1 MTAEET
7 LNLVAKQWCT
17 LEDIMK
23 LGHLGRNSALK
34 AKKKIKDKLE
44 KQGYLIPKSVV
55 PTKEVVAFFDI
66 DIPYLESR
74 VSSKKLIKNML
85 ERRYNMKQINE
96 INKSIKKDIIVENLM
111 ISNGVYLLVSHPKV
125 GKSMFAQQL
134 AFSLTTGEDFLGF
147 KVNPSHVLYI
157 TTEGDINQLNDRF
170 KLMNLKPNVNKLHII
185 DIDDIPDF
193 YIRDIERDIYELTFD
208 KEPLFIIMD
217 MFKDIKFDT
226 SYDINNYQ
234 EINDVVFRKL
244 KELCRKYNSTL
255 LVTHHLNKR
264 DETMGSVGLNA
275 DVSGIIKLKESKNN
289 YNKLTLDYKGRD
301 LGRLELNLKRNDNQ
315 TFSVIDENTND
326 ETDYNLLLFIKYAV
340 AKKDFDYTISDIL
353 SKTNIL
359 LTPTQLGGLIQRNL
373 QLLEKEGLHITSKR
387 TANERLW
394 HCSYEE
400 PSENNE

>member
-1 MTAEET
+1 
-7 LNLVAKQWCT
+7 LKQ
-17 LEDIMK
+17 L
-23 LGHLGRNSALK
+23 
-34 AKKKIKDKLE
+34 
-44 KQGYLIPKSVV
+44 
-55 PTKEVVAFFDI
+55 
-66 DIPYLESR
+66 
-74 VSSKKLIKNML
+74 
-85 ERRYNMKQINE
+85 NE
-96 INKSIKKDIIVENLM
+96 INKTIKKDIIVENLM

-157 TTEGDINQLNDRF
+157 TTEGDINQLQDRF
-170 KLMNLKPNVNKLHII
+170 KLMNLKPNIDKLHII
-185 DIDDIPDF
+185 DCDDISDF
-193 YIRDIERDIYELTFD
+193 YIRDIERDIHELTFEG
-208 KEPLFIIMD
+208 KPLFVIMD

-226 SYDINNYQ
+226 NYDLNNYQ

-244 KELCRKYNSTL
+244 KDLCRKYNVTL

-264 DETMGSVGLNA
+264 NETMGSVGLNA
-275 DVSGIIKLKESKNN
+275 DVSGIIKLRESKND

-301 LGRLELNLKRNDNQ
+301 LGRLELNLKRNENQ

-326 ETDYNLLLFIKYAV
+326 ELDYNLLLFIKYAV

-373 QLLEKEGLHITSKR
+373 SLLENEGLHITNKR
-387 TANERLW
+387 NANERLW
-394 HCSYEE
+394 HCTYEE
-400 PSENNE
+400 PSKVNE

>member
-1 MTAEET
+1 
-7 LNLVAKQWCT
+7 
-17 LEDIMK
+17 
-23 LGHLGRNSALK
+23 
-34 AKKKIKDKLE
+34 
-44 KQGYLIPKSVV
+44 
-55 PTKEVVAFFDI
+55 
-66 DIPYLESR
+66 
-74 VSSKKLIKNML
+74 
-85 ERRYNMKQINE
+85 MKQINE

-193 YIRDIERDIYELTFD
+193 YIRDIERDIHELTFD

-226 SYDINNYQ
+226 SYDLNNYQ

-275 DVSGIIKLKESKNN
+275 DVSGIMKLKESKND

>member
-1 MTAEET
+1 
-7 LNLVAKQWCT
+7 
-17 LEDIMK
+17 
-23 LGHLGRNSALK
+23 
-34 AKKKIKDKLE
+34 
-44 KQGYLIPKSVV
+44 
-55 PTKEVVAFFDI
+55 
-66 DIPYLESR
+66 
-74 VSSKKLIKNML
+74 
-85 ERRYNMKQINE
+85 MKQINE
-96 INKSIKKDIIVENLM
+96 LNKSIKKDIIVENLM

-226 SYDINNYQ
+226 SYDLNNYQ

-275 DVSGIIKLKESKNN
+275 DVSGIMKLKESKNN

-301 LGRLELNLKRNDNQ
+301 LGRLELNLKRNENQ

-400 PSENNE
+400 PSGNNE

>member
-1 MTAEET
+1 
-7 LNLVAKQWCT
+7 
-17 LEDIMK
+17 
-23 LGHLGRNSALK
+23 
-34 AKKKIKDKLE
+34 
-44 KQGYLIPKSVV
+44 
-55 PTKEVVAFFDI
+55 
-66 DIPYLESR
+66 
-74 VSSKKLIKNML
+74 
-85 ERRYNMKQINE
+85 MKQINE
-96 INKSIKKDIIVENLM
+96 TNKSIKKDIIVENLM

-125 GKSMFAQQL
+125 GKSMFVQQL

-170 KLMNLKPNVNKLHII
+170 KLMKLKPNVNKLHII

-193 YIRDIERDIYELTFD
+193 YIRDIERDIHELTFN

-226 SYDINNYQ
+226 SYDLNNYQ

-275 DVSGIIKLKESKNN
+275 DVSGIMKLKESKNN

-301 LGRLELNLKRNDNQ
+301 LGRLELNLKRNENQ

-340 AKKDFDYTISDIL
+340 ARKDFDYTISDIL

-359 LTPTQLGGLIQRNL
+359 LTPTQLGCLIQRNL

>member
-1 MTAEET
+1 
-7 LNLVAKQWCT
+7 
-17 LEDIMK
+17 
-23 LGHLGRNSALK
+23 
-34 AKKKIKDKLE
+34 
-44 KQGYLIPKSVV
+44 
-55 PTKEVVAFFDI
+55 
-66 DIPYLESR
+66 
-74 VSSKKLIKNML
+74 
-85 ERRYNMKQINE
+85 MKQINE
-96 INKSIKKDIIVENLM
+96 VNKSPKKDIIVENLM

-157 TTEGDINQLNDRF
+157 TTESDINQLQDRF
-170 KLMNLKPNVNKLHII
+170 KLMNLKPNVDKLHII

-193 YIRDIERDIYELTFD
+193 YIREIEIDIHNLASDNEQ
-208 KEPLFIIMD
+208 LFIIVD
-217 MFKDIKFDT
+217 MLKDIKFDT
-226 SYDINNYQ
+226 SYDLNNYQ

-244 KELCRKYNSTL
+244 KELCRKYNATL

-264 DETMGSVGLNA
+264 DDTMDSVGLNA

-289 YNKLTLDYKGRD
+289 YNKLTLSYKGRD

-373 QLLEKEGLHITSKR
+373 SLLEREGLHITSKR

>member
-1 MTAEET
+1 
-7 LNLVAKQWCT
+7 
-17 LEDIMK
+17 
-23 LGHLGRNSALK
+23 
-34 AKKKIKDKLE
+34 
-44 KQGYLIPKSVV
+44 
-55 PTKEVVAFFDI
+55 
-66 DIPYLESR
+66 
-74 VSSKKLIKNML
+74 
-85 ERRYNMKQINE
+85 MKQINE
-96 INKSIKKDIIVENLM
+96 LNKSIKKDIIVENLM

-157 TTEGDINQLNDRF
+157 TTEGDINQLQDRF

-193 YIRDIERDIYELTFD
+193 YIRDIERDIHELTFD
-208 KEPLFIIMD
+208 KEPLFVIID
-217 MFKDIKFDT
+217 MFKDIKFD
-226 SYDINNYQ
+226 SDYNQNDYQ
-234 EINDVVFRKL
+234 EINNVVFKKF
-244 KELCRKYNSTL
+244 KEICRKYNCTL
-255 LVTHHLNKR
+255 FVTHHLNKSNGI
-264 DETMGSVGLNA
+264 MGSVGLTA
-275 DVSGIIKLKESKNN
+275 DASGIMKLKESKNN
-289 YNKLTLDYKGRD
+289 CNKLTLDYKGRD
-301 LGRLELNLKRNDNQ
+301 FSRLELNLKRNENQ
-315 TFSVIDENTND
+315 IFSVIDENTDD

-373 QLLEKEGLHITSKR
+373 SLLEKEGLHITSKR

>member
-1 MTAEET
+1 
-7 LNLVAKQWCT
+7 
-17 LEDIMK
+17 
-23 LGHLGRNSALK
+23 
-34 AKKKIKDKLE
+34 
-44 KQGYLIPKSVV
+44 
-55 PTKEVVAFFDI
+55 
-66 DIPYLESR
+66 
-74 VSSKKLIKNML
+74 
-85 ERRYNMKQINE
+85 MKQINE
-96 INKSIKKDIIVENLM
+96 TNKSIKKDIIVENLM

-125 GKSMFAQQL
+125 GKSMFVQQL

-170 KLMNLKPNVNKLHII
+170 KLMKLKPNVNKLHII

-193 YIRDIERDIYELTFD
+193 YIRDIERDIHELTFN

-226 SYDINNYQ
+226 SYDLNNYQ

-275 DVSGIIKLKESKNN
+275 DVSGIMKLKESKNN

-301 LGRLELNLKRNDNQ
+301 LGRLELNLKRNENQ

-340 AKKDFDYTISDIL
+340 ARKDFDYTISDIL

-400 PSENNE
+400 PSENNEWTWHVLLRSNESGDSEFITY

>member
-1 MTAEET
+1 
-7 LNLVAKQWCT
+7 
-17 LEDIMK
+17 
-23 LGHLGRNSALK
+23 
-34 AKKKIKDKLE
+34 
-44 KQGYLIPKSVV
+44 
-55 PTKEVVAFFDI
+55 
-66 DIPYLESR
+66 
-74 VSSKKLIKNML
+74 
-85 ERRYNMKQINE
+85 MKQINE
-96 INKSIKKDIIVENLM
+96 LNKSIKKDIIVENLM

-125 GKSMFAQQL
+125 GKSMFVQQL

-170 KLMNLKPNVNKLHII
+170 KLMNLKPNLDKLHII

-193 YIRDIERDIYELTFD
+193 YIRDIERDIHELTFD

-217 MFKDIKFDT
+217 MFKDIKFDN

-264 DETMGSVGLNA
+264 NETMGSVGLNA
-275 DVSGIIKLKESKNN
+275 DVSGIMKLKESKNN

-301 LGRLELNLKRNDNQ
+301 LGRLELNLKRNENQ
-315 TFSVIDENTND
+315 TFSVIDENTDD

-340 AKKDFDYTISDIL
+340 ARKDFDYTISDIL

-373 QLLEKEGLHITSKR
+373 QLLEKEGLHIASKR

>member
-1 MTAEET
+1 
-7 LNLVAKQWCT
+7 
-17 LEDIMK
+17 
-23 LGHLGRNSALK
+23 
-34 AKKKIKDKLE
+34 
-44 KQGYLIPKSVV
+44 
-55 PTKEVVAFFDI
+55 
-66 DIPYLESR
+66 
-74 VSSKKLIKNML
+74 
-85 ERRYNMKQINE
+85 MKQITKL
-96 INKSIKKDIIVENLM
+96 NKSIKKDIIVENLM

-193 YIRDIERDIYELTFD
+193 YIRDIERDVYELTFD

-226 SYDINNYQ
+226 SYDLNNYQ

-275 DVSGIIKLKESKNN
+275 DVSGIMKLKESKNN

-301 LGRLELNLKRNDNQ
+301 LGRLELNLKRNENQ
-315 TFSVIDENTND
+315 TFSVVDENTND

-340 AKKDFDYTISDIL
+340 ARKDFDYTISDIL

>member
-1 MTAEET
+1 
-7 LNLVAKQWCT
+7 
-17 LEDIMK
+17 
-23 LGHLGRNSALK
+23 
-34 AKKKIKDKLE
+34 
-44 KQGYLIPKSVV
+44 
-55 PTKEVVAFFDI
+55 
-66 DIPYLESR
+66 
-74 VSSKKLIKNML
+74 
-85 ERRYNMKQINE
+85 MKQLNE
-96 INKSIKKDIIVENLM
+96 INKTIKKDIIVENLM

-125 GKSMFAQQL
+125 GKSMFVQQL

-170 KLMNLKPNVNKLHII
+170 KLMKLKPNVNKLHII

-193 YIRDIERDIYELTFD
+193 YIRDIERDIHELTFN

-226 SYDINNYQ
+226 SYDLNNYQ

-275 DVSGIIKLKESKNN
+275 DVSGIMKLKESKNN

-301 LGRLELNLKRNDNQ
+301 LGRLELNLKRNENQ

-340 AKKDFDYTISDIL
+340 ARKDFDYTISDIL

>member
-1 MTAEET
+1 
-7 LNLVAKQWCT
+7 
-17 LEDIMK
+17 
-23 LGHLGRNSALK
+23 
-34 AKKKIKDKLE
+34 
-44 KQGYLIPKSVV
+44 
-55 PTKEVVAFFDI
+55 
-66 DIPYLESR
+66 
-74 VSSKKLIKNML
+74 
-85 ERRYNMKQINE
+85 MKQINE

-157 TTEGDINQLNDRF
+157 TTESDINQLNDRF

-193 YIRDIERDIYELTFD
+193 YIRDIERDIYELTFN
-208 KEPLFIIMD
+208 KEPLFIIMN

-226 SYDINNYQ
+226 SYDLNNYQ

-275 DVSGIIKLKESKNN
+275 DVSGIMKLKESKNN

-301 LGRLELNLKRNDNQ
+301 LGRLELNLKRNENQ

-373 QLLEKEGLHITSKR
+373 QLLEKEGLHITNKR

>member
-1 MTAEET
+1 
-7 LNLVAKQWCT
+7 
-17 LEDIMK
+17 
-23 LGHLGRNSALK
+23 
-34 AKKKIKDKLE
+34 
-44 KQGYLIPKSVV
+44 
-55 PTKEVVAFFDI
+55 
-66 DIPYLESR
+66 
-74 VSSKKLIKNML
+74 
-85 ERRYNMKQINE
+85 MKQINE
-96 INKSIKKDIIVENLM
+96 TNKSIKKDIIVENLM

-157 TTEGDINQLNDRF
+157 TTEGDINQLQDRF

-193 YIRDIERDIYELTFD
+193 YIRDIERDIHELTFN

-226 SYDINNYQ
+226 SYDLNNYQ

-275 DVSGIIKLKESKNN
+275 DVSGIMKLKESKNN

-301 LGRLELNLKRNDNQ
+301 LGRLELNLKRNENQ

-340 AKKDFDYTISDIL
+340 ARKDFDYTISDIL

>member
-1 MTAEET
+1 
-7 LNLVAKQWCT
+7 
-17 LEDIMK
+17 
-23 LGHLGRNSALK
+23 
-34 AKKKIKDKLE
+34 
-44 KQGYLIPKSVV
+44 
-55 PTKEVVAFFDI
+55 
-66 DIPYLESR
+66 
-74 VSSKKLIKNML
+74 
-85 ERRYNMKQINE
+85 MKQINE

-157 TTEGDINQLNDRF
+157 TTEGDINQLNNRF
-170 KLMNLKPNVNKLHII
+170 KLMNLKPKVNKLHII

-217 MFKDIKFDT
+217 IFKDIKFDT
-226 SYDINNYQ
+226 SYDLNNYQ

-301 LGRLELNLKRNDNQ
+301 LGRLQLNLKRNDNQ

-359 LTPTQLGGLIQRNL
+359 LTPTQLGCLIQRNL
-373 QLLEKEGLHITSKR
+373 SLLEKEGLHITSKR

>member
-1 MTAEET
+1 
-7 LNLVAKQWCT
+7 
-17 LEDIMK
+17 
-23 LGHLGRNSALK
+23 
-34 AKKKIKDKLE
+34 
-44 KQGYLIPKSVV
+44 
-55 PTKEVVAFFDI
+55 
-66 DIPYLESR
+66 
-74 VSSKKLIKNML
+74 
-85 ERRYNMKQINE
+85 MKQINE

-226 SYDINNYQ
+226 SYDLNNYQ

-275 DVSGIIKLKESKNN
+275 DVSGIMKLKESKNN

-301 LGRLELNLKRNDNQ
+301 LGRLELNLKRNENQ

-340 AKKDFDYTISDIL
+340 ARKDFDYTISDIL

-400 PSENNE
+400 ASENNE

>member
-1 MTAEET
+1 
-7 LNLVAKQWCT
+7 
-17 LEDIMK
+17 
-23 LGHLGRNSALK
+23 
-34 AKKKIKDKLE
+34 
-44 KQGYLIPKSVV
+44 
-55 PTKEVVAFFDI
+55 
-66 DIPYLESR
+66 
-74 VSSKKLIKNML
+74 
-85 ERRYNMKQINE
+85 MKQINE

-157 TTEGDINQLNDRF
+157 TTESDINQLNDRF

-193 YIRDIERDIYELTFD
+193 YIRDIERDIYELTFN

-226 SYDINNYQ
+226 SYDLNNYQ

-275 DVSGIIKLKESKNN
+275 DVSGIMKLKESKNN

-301 LGRLELNLKRNDNQ
+301 LGRLELNLKRNENQ

-373 QLLEKEGLHITSKR
+373 QLLEKEGLHITNKR

>member
-1 MTAEET
+1 
-7 LNLVAKQWCT
+7 
-17 LEDIMK
+17 
-23 LGHLGRNSALK
+23 
-34 AKKKIKDKLE
+34 
-44 KQGYLIPKSVV
+44 
-55 PTKEVVAFFDI
+55 
-66 DIPYLESR
+66 
-74 VSSKKLIKNML
+74 
-85 ERRYNMKQINE
+85 MKQINE
-96 INKSIKKDIIVENLM
+96 INKSIKKDIIIENLM

-157 TTEGDINQLNDRF
+157 TTEGDINQLQDRF

-226 SYDINNYQ
+226 SYDLNNYQ

-301 LGRLELNLKRNDNQ
+301 LGRLELNLKRNENQ

>member
-1 MTAEET
+1 
-7 LNLVAKQWCT
+7 
-17 LEDIMK
+17 
-23 LGHLGRNSALK
+23 
-34 AKKKIKDKLE
+34 
-44 KQGYLIPKSVV
+44 
-55 PTKEVVAFFDI
+55 
-66 DIPYLESR
+66 
-74 VSSKKLIKNML
+74 
-85 ERRYNMKQINE
+85 
-96 INKSIKKDIIVENLM
+96 M

-217 MFKDIKFDT
+217 IFKDIKFDT
-226 SYDINNYQ
+226 SYDLNNYQ

-301 LGRLELNLKRNDNQ
+301 LGRLQLNLKRNDNQ

-373 QLLEKEGLHITSKR
+373 SLLEKEGLHITSKR

>member
-1 MTAEET
+1 
-7 LNLVAKQWCT
+7 
-17 LEDIMK
+17 
-23 LGHLGRNSALK
+23 
-34 AKKKIKDKLE
+34 
-44 KQGYLIPKSVV
+44 
-55 PTKEVVAFFDI
+55 
-66 DIPYLESR
+66 
-74 VSSKKLIKNML
+74 
-85 ERRYNMKQINE
+85 MKQINE

-157 TTEGDINQLNDRF
+157 TTEGDINQLQSRF

-185 DIDDIPDF
+185 DIDDIPNF
-193 YIRDIERDIYELTFD
+193 YIRDIERDIYELTFN

-226 SYDINNYQ
+226 SYDLNNYQ
-234 EINDVVFRKL
+234 AINDVVFRKL
-244 KELCRKYNSTL
+244 KDLCRKYNFPL

-275 DVSGIIKLKESKNN
+275 DVSGIMKLKESKNN
-289 YNKLTLDYKGRD
+289 YNKLTLDYKSRD
-301 LGRLELNLKRNDNQ
+301 LGRLELNLKRNENQ

-340 AKKDFDYTISDIL
+340 ARKDFDYTISDIL

-373 QLLEKEGLHITSKR
+373 QLLEKEGLYITSKR

>member
-1 MTAEET
+1 
-7 LNLVAKQWCT
+7 
-17 LEDIMK
+17 
-23 LGHLGRNSALK
+23 
-34 AKKKIKDKLE
+34 
-44 KQGYLIPKSVV
+44 
-55 PTKEVVAFFDI
+55 
-66 DIPYLESR
+66 
-74 VSSKKLIKNML
+74 
-85 ERRYNMKQINE
+85 MKQINE

-193 YIRDIERDIYELTFD
+193 YIRDIERDIYELTLD

-226 SYDINNYQ
+226 SYDLNNYQ

-301 LGRLELNLKRNDNQ
+301 LGRLELNLKRNENQ

>member
-1 MTAEET
+1 
-7 LNLVAKQWCT
+7 
-17 LEDIMK
+17 
-23 LGHLGRNSALK
+23 
-34 AKKKIKDKLE
+34 
-44 KQGYLIPKSVV
+44 
-55 PTKEVVAFFDI
+55 
-66 DIPYLESR
+66 
-74 VSSKKLIKNML
+74 
-85 ERRYNMKQINE
+85 MKQINE

-147 KVNPSHVLYI
+147 KVNPPHILYI

-226 SYDINNYQ
+226 SYDLNNYQ

-301 LGRLELNLKRNDNQ
+301 LGRLQLNLKRNDNQ

-373 QLLEKEGLHITSKR
+373 SLLEKEGLHITSKR

>member
-1 MTAEET
+1 
-7 LNLVAKQWCT
+7 
-17 LEDIMK
+17 
-23 LGHLGRNSALK
+23 
-34 AKKKIKDKLE
+34 
-44 KQGYLIPKSVV
+44 
-55 PTKEVVAFFDI
+55 
-66 DIPYLESR
+66 
-74 VSSKKLIKNML
+74 
-85 ERRYNMKQINE
+85 MKQINE

-157 TTEGDINQLNDRF
+157 TTEGYINQLNDRF

-217 MFKDIKFDT
+217 IFKDIKFDT
-226 SYDINNYQ
+226 SYDLNNYQ

-244 KELCRKYNSTL
+244 KELYRKYNSTL
-255 LVTHHLNKR
+255 LVTHHLNKI

-301 LGRLELNLKRNDNQ
+301 LGRLQLNLKRNDNQ

-373 QLLEKEGLHITSKR
+373 SLLEKEGLHITSKR

>member
-1 MTAEET
+1 
-7 LNLVAKQWCT
+7 
-17 LEDIMK
+17 
-23 LGHLGRNSALK
+23 
-34 AKKKIKDKLE
+34 
-44 KQGYLIPKSVV
+44 
-55 PTKEVVAFFDI
+55 
-66 DIPYLESR
+66 
-74 VSSKKLIKNML
+74 
-85 ERRYNMKQINE
+85 MKQINE

-157 TTEGDINQLNDRF
+157 TTEGDINQLYDRF

-185 DIDDIPDF
+185 DIDDTPDF

-226 SYDINNYQ
+226 SYDLNNYQ

-301 LGRLELNLKRNDNQ
+301 LGRLQLNLKRNDNQ

-359 LTPTQLGGLIQRNL
+359 LTPKQLGGLIQRNL
-373 QLLEKEGLHITSKR
+373 SLLEKEGLHITSKR

>member
-1 MTAEET
+1 
-7 LNLVAKQWCT
+7 
-17 LEDIMK
+17 
-23 LGHLGRNSALK
+23 
-34 AKKKIKDKLE
+34 
-44 KQGYLIPKSVV
+44 
-55 PTKEVVAFFDI
+55 
-66 DIPYLESR
+66 
-74 VSSKKLIKNML
+74 
-85 ERRYNMKQINE
+85 MKQINE

-157 TTEGDINQLNDRF
+157 ITEGDINQLNDRF

-226 SYDINNYQ
+226 SYDLNNYQ

-255 LVTHHLNKR
+255 LVTYHLNKR

-373 QLLEKEGLHITSKR
+373 SLLEKEGLHITSKR

>member
-1 MTAEET
+1 
-7 LNLVAKQWCT
+7 
-17 LEDIMK
+17 
-23 LGHLGRNSALK
+23 
-34 AKKKIKDKLE
+34 
-44 KQGYLIPKSVV
+44 
-55 PTKEVVAFFDI
+55 
-66 DIPYLESR
+66 
-74 VSSKKLIKNML
+74 
-85 ERRYNMKQINE
+85 MKQINE

-193 YIRDIERDIYELTFD
+193 YIRDIEGDIYELTFD

-226 SYDINNYQ
+226 SYDLNNYQ

-244 KELCRKYNSTL
+244 KELCRKYNATL

-275 DVSGIIKLKESKNN
+275 DVSGIMKLKESKNN

-301 LGRLELNLKRNDNQ
+301 LGRLELNLKRNENQ
-315 TFSVIDENTND
+315 TFSVIDENTDD

>member
-1 MTAEET
+1 
-7 LNLVAKQWCT
+7 
-17 LEDIMK
+17 
-23 LGHLGRNSALK
+23 
-34 AKKKIKDKLE
+34 
-44 KQGYLIPKSVV
+44 
-55 PTKEVVAFFDI
+55 
-66 DIPYLESR
+66 
-74 VSSKKLIKNML
+74 
-85 ERRYNMKQINE
+85 MKQINE

-193 YIRDIERDIYELTFD
+193 YIRDIERDVYELTFD

-226 SYDINNYQ
+226 SYDLNNYQ

-275 DVSGIIKLKESKNN
+275 DVSGIIKLKECKNN

-301 LGRLELNLKRNDNQ
+301 LGRLELNLKRNENQ

>member
-1 MTAEET
+1 
-7 LNLVAKQWCT
+7 
-17 LEDIMK
+17 
-23 LGHLGRNSALK
+23 
-34 AKKKIKDKLE
+34 
-44 KQGYLIPKSVV
+44 
-55 PTKEVVAFFDI
+55 
-66 DIPYLESR
+66 
-74 VSSKKLIKNML
+74 
-85 ERRYNMKQINE
+85 MKQINE

-193 YIRDIERDIYELTFD
+193 YIRDIERDIYELTFY

-226 SYDINNYQ
+226 SYDLNNYQ

-244 KELCRKYNSTL
+244 KELCRKYNVTL

>member
-1 MTAEET
+1 
-7 LNLVAKQWCT
+7 
-17 LEDIMK
+17 
-23 LGHLGRNSALK
+23 
-34 AKKKIKDKLE
+34 
-44 KQGYLIPKSVV
+44 
-55 PTKEVVAFFDI
+55 
-66 DIPYLESR
+66 
-74 VSSKKLIKNML
+74 
-85 ERRYNMKQINE
+85 MKQINE
-96 INKSIKKDIIVENLM
+96 TNKSIKKDIIVENLM

-125 GKSMFAQQL
+125 GKSMFVQQL

-157 TTEGDINQLNDRF
+157 TTEGDINQLQDRF

-193 YIRDIERDIYELTFD
+193 YIRDIERDIHELTFN

-226 SYDINNYQ
+226 SYDLNNYQ

-275 DVSGIIKLKESKNN
+275 DVSGIMKLKESKNN

-301 LGRLELNLKRNDNQ
+301 LGRLELNLKRNENQ

-340 AKKDFDYTISDIL
+340 ARKDFDYTISDIL